1 MGGLTLTDV
10 KRERILLLWSMVRET
25 ALAKGFCFYMGRSL
39 QKNDTNAAEEH
50 INIVEFSCS
59 LSCSQNSLTSDKSLK
74 NLKPIFFL
82 GVA

>member
-1 MGGLTLTDV
+1 MV
-10 KRERILLLWSMVRET
+10 KGRRKNLKSFVLILFVEVS
-25 ALAKGFCFYMGRSL
+25 FCFYMGRSL
-39 QKNDTNAAEEH
+39 QKNDTNASEEH
-50 INIVEFSCS
+50 IIINIVEFSCS

>member
-1 MGGLTLTDV
+1 MV
-10 KRERILLLWSMVRET
+10 KGRRKNLKSFVLILFVEVS
-25 ALAKGFCFYMGRSL
+25 FCFYMGRSL
-39 QKNDTNAAEEH
+39 QKNDTNASEEH

-82 GVA
+82 GAA

>member
-10 KRERILLLWSMVRET
+10 KRERILLLWSMGRET
-25 ALAKGFCFYMGRSL
+25 ALAKAFCFYMGRSL
-39 QKNDTNAAEEH
+39 QKNDTNDAEEH

-59 LSCSQNSLTSDKSLK
+59 LSCSQNSLTSDKLLK

>member
-1 MGGLTLTDV
+1 MV
-10 KRERILLLWSMVRET
+10 KGRRKNLKSFVLILFVEVS
-25 ALAKGFCFYMGRSL
+25 FCFYMGRSL